1 MVTCKVKPSF
11 NQCYGCTD
19 MAISCGAIQ
28 NCDTCSRDAV
38 VLGFTMPSL
47 FKPAM
52 AVVSI
57 GGKLQEV
64 ELDRIFDVVT
74 GEEL

>member
-28 NCDTCSRDAV
+28 NCETCSRDAV
-38 VLGFTMPSL
+38 VLGFTPPSL
-47 FKPAM
+47 FKPTM
-52 AVVSI
+52 AILVI
-57 GGKLQEV
+57 TNKIEEV
-64 ELDRIFDVVT
+64 PFDRIFDVKT
-74 GEEL
+74 GGTL